1 MMWSYIIT
9 NSVGMNSSQLW
20 KIVDDRGAWHSA
32 VHGVADLVTKQQHQL
47 LYNDVLVS
55 AV

>member
-1 MMWSYIIT
+1 MVIYHH
-9 NSVGMNSSQLW
+9 QLSGHEFESTLE
-20 KIVDDRGAWHSA
+20 DRGAWHSA

-47 LYNDVLVS
+47 LYNGVLVS